1 MKRLILCI
9 LCILAAVQALAQAPQ
24 GARRIILNT
33 EYATQRE
40 ALDAVVTSILPDLN
54 VTPSWI
60 DKDYYLVRT
69 DAAPI
74 DNINGQISYFIQI
87 RQADAVTVEI
97 TGSYAV
103 AGAVPAPVQNGGQ
116 AGSIKAKTWAALEG
130 FAAGFPGSVAGYK

>member
-1 MKRLILCI
+1 MKRLILCG

-33 EYATQRE
+33 EYATPRE

-74 DNINGQISYFIQI
+74 DNLNGQISYFIQI
-87 RQADAVTVEI
+87 RQAAAVTVEI

-130 FAAGFPGSVAGYK
+130 FAAGFPGSVAAYK